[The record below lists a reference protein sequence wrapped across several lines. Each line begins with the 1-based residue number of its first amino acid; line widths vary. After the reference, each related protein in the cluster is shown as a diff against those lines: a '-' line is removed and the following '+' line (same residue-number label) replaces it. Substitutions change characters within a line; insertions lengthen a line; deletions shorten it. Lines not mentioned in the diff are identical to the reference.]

1 MTLIT
6 NTSEILPFNAPATT
20 RGAMYNRRLPAV
32 LWMPVILYHQ
42 QDAGD
47 SDLESA
53 AAQLQVYFERKSDLT
68 QIKRR
73 VITPMV
79 QMIEMPPFLIA
90 LLHPKQL
97 NWMHN
102 GVYLQAGYYGEPGV
116 AGIARSVA
124 CAMTFNDTCVCTQ
137 GATDPSAHVAVPA
150 SAKDAH
156 DFERLVQNYYRS
168 GVGVWPKVLVEHR
181 NRVLVMAHAIM
192 LGRDPVAEYNR
203 FLKARGVSFLDYPT
217 LCPQVADS
225 RSSGRQVEN
234 HLLGSSVSSEIPS
247 NTKGNQV

>member
-6 NTSEILPFNAPATT
+6 NMSEILPFNAPATT

-42 QDAGD
+42 QDAGA

-53 AAQLQVYFERKSDLT
+53 AAQLQVHFERKSDLT
-68 QIKRR
+68 QISRHI
-73 VITPMV
+73 ITPMV
-79 QMIEMPPFLIA
+79 QMIEMPQFLIA

-97 NWMHN
+97 DWMHN

-116 AGIARSVA
+116 ADIARSVA
-124 CAMTFNDTCVCTQ
+124 CAMTFYDACVCTQ
-137 GATDPSAHVAVPA
+137 GATDPSAHVAVLA
-150 SAKDAH
+150 SPENAH

-181 NRVLVMAHAIM
+181 NHVLVMAHAIM
-192 LGRDPVAEYNR
+192 LGRDPVAEYDR
-203 FLKARGVSFLDYPT
+203 FKAAGGIHHFDYVR
-217 LCPQVADS
+217 LCP
-225 RSSGRQVEN
+225 
-234 HLLGSSVSSEIPS
+234 
-247 NTKGNQV
+247 